1 MFTNKKSI
9 LYLGLNPSHYQKERP
24 MVHCPVIKIVPR
36 SKECPEIREV
46 FSKIEEYSH
55 IVFTSKNGVR
65 IFFDCLEAFGHDREK
80 LKSAVV
86 IAVGRITAL
95 CLEKEGLSANYVAGN
110 ECQEGIIDIL
120 SEIDLEG
127 ANILL
132 PRSSIARPLLS
143 EYLEEHKIKHQIC
156 SLYDTITHR
165 PDELPNLNDVGEII
179 FTSPSTVDAF
189 FEIFDRVPE
198 DIQLTA
204 LGPITR
210 KALREKVQHLYDEI
224 AAC

>member
-1 MFTNKKSI
+1 MLTSKKSI
-9 LYLGLNPSHYQKERP
+9 LYLGLNPNYYQKEKALL
-24 MVHCPVIKIVPR
+24 HCPVIKIVPR
-36 SKECPEIREV
+36 EKESLEIQEV
-46 FSKIEEYSH
+46 FSNIDEYTH
-55 IVFTSKNGVR
+55 IIFTSKNGVR
-65 IFFDCLEAFGHDREK
+65 IFFDCMEKFEQAQEK
-80 LKSAVV
+80 LKSKVV

-95 CLEKEGLSANYVAGN
+95 TLEKERVSADFVAGN

-132 PRSSIARPLLS
+132 PRSAIARPLLS
-143 EYLEEHKIKHQIC
+143 GYLLEHEIKHKIC

-165 PDELPNLNDVGEII
+165 PNELPDLKDVGEII
-179 FTSPSTVDAF
+179 FTSPSTVHAF
-189 FEIFDRVPE
+189 FEIFSYVPE
-198 DIQLTA
+198 NIQLTS

-210 KALREKVQHLYDEI
+210 DVLRKKVQHLYETI

>member
-1 MFTNKKSI
+1 MLTNKKSI

-36 SKECPEIREV
+36 AKESLEIQEV
-46 FSKIEEYSH
+46 FSNIDEYSH
-55 IVFTSKNGVR
+55 IIFTSKNGVR
-65 IFFDCLEAFGHDREK
+65 IFFDCMETFGQPREK
-80 LKSAVV
+80 LKSKVI

-95 CLEKEGLSANYVAGN
+95 VLEKEKISVDFVAGN

-143 EYLEEHKIKHQIC
+143 EYLVRQEIKHKIC
-156 SLYDTITHR
+156 PLYDTITHR
-165 PDELPNLNDVGEII
+165 PNELPDLKDVGEVI

-210 KALREKVQHLYDEI
+210 DALREKTQHLHDII